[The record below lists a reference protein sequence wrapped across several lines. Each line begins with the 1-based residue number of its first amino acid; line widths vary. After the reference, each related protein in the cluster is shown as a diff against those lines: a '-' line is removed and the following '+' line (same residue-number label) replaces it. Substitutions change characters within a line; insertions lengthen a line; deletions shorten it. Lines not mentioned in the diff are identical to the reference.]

1 MSKGAALT
9 LAKSLVNDK
18 EVHVLVVL
26 RGVLHLSLEI
36 RPGVGTLLQ
45 ASASELY
52 GQTVHPYYANRT
64 EFGLSKTQIFEI
76 DRNEDSSLPV
86 CFKTLTVGITRHLIF
101 LSSRRRLTNSSR

>member
-9 LAKSLVNDK
+9 LAKSLVKDK

-45 ASASELY
+45 ASASEPY

-64 EFGLSKTQIFEI
+64 EFGLSKTQILRSIEMKIVAF
-76 DRNEDSSLPV
+76 RFALKLSL
-86 CFKTLTVGITRHLIF
+86 
-101 LSSRRRLTNSSR
+101 